1 MPKIVDHKARREEIL
16 AECFNLFAQQ
26 GYAALTMREI
36 ANVLNVSTGTLYH
49 YFDGKPALF
58 KSMFQWI
65 GETDAAAAAVEI
77 PADLDLDKRLLLL
90 RAYLLTR
97 ANHLTR
103 AIRVG
108 IDFQRHHPDQEGY
121 EAIQIILISY
131 RDAIRNQLGLEVDRE
146 INMILSYIFG
156 CLLHHE
162 FDPSVILDDQLSL
175 LSMISSIP

>member
-1 MPKIVDHKARREEIL
+1 VPKIVDHKARREEIL

-36 ANVLNVSTGTLYH
+36 ANALNVSTGTLYH

-65 GETDAAAAAVEI
+65 GETDAAAAATEI
-77 PADLDLDKRLLLL
+77 PADLDLDKRLVLL
-90 RAYLLTR
+90 RTYLLTR
-97 ANHLTR
+97 AEHLTR

-108 IDFQRHHPDQEGY
+108 IDFQRHNPNREGY
-121 EAIQIILISY
+121 EAIQIILVSY
-131 RDAIRNQLGLEVDRE
+131 RDAIRTQLGLEADRE
-146 INMILSYIFG
+146 INAILSYIFG

-162 FDPSVILDDQLSL
+162 FDPSVMLDEQLSFISL
-175 LSMISSIP
+175 ISSVS